1 MRLFSRDNKKYIAVL
16 LSIVVLAMC
25 LLSASPMHVYADNAS
40 EKKESTSDKI
50 KKAEELK
57 KETEEMKEATESKKD
72 GLEDQKRVL
81 QSYLTE
87 LNDNLSQITEN
98 ISDLEDK
105 MVVKQA
111 EIDEAQEELS
121 LAKEEEKLQYELMKK
136 RIKFMYERG
145 DTSLLTSFFSARS
158 YADFLNKAEYVNH
171 IEEYDKR
178 MYENLID
185 IRVQVEEKEATLK
198 EEQNQLEML
207 HEQAQ
212 NEEMKVNNLVSSTS
226 GSIAKTDGQISAAE
240 IEAAAY
246 EAELK
251 AQEENLAAL
260 KKQLAEEQAMIAK
273 AAKMS
278 WRDISE
284 VTFNEGDR
292 DLLACII
299 YCEAGNQPYAGKVAV
314 GAVVINRVRSA
325 AFPNTV
331 AGVIYQNRQFSP
343 VASGRLATRLSLGAD
358 DSCYQAADEAMSGAT
373 PVGNCLY
380 FRTVIPEI
388 NGTIIG
394 GHVFY

>member
-1 MRLFSRDNKKYIAVL
+1 MRHKSRKIKKCIGYFLSFSIL
-16 LSIVVLAMC
+16 LSTF
-25 LLSASPMHVYADNAS
+25 LLPTNVSAV
-40 EKKESTSDKI
+40 ESTSDKI

-57 KETEEMKEATESKKD
+57 KETEERKEATESKKD
-72 GLEDQKRVL
+72 GLEDQRKVL
-81 QSYLTE
+81 ESYLTE
-87 LNDNLSQITEN
+87 LNDSLTEITEN
-98 ISDLEDK
+98 ISDIENQIAEKQDEI
-105 MVVKQA
+105 VVTQG
-111 EIDEAQEELS
+111 ELS
-121 LAKEEEKLQYELMKK
+121 EAKETEEEQYELMKK
-136 RIKFMYERG
+136 RIKFMYEKG
-145 DTSLLTSFFSARS
+145 DTSLLTSFFTARN

-171 IEEYDKR
+171 IERYDKK
-178 MYENLID
+178 MYENLITARQE
-185 IRVQVEEKEATLK
+185 IEEKEATLK
-198 EEQNQLEML
+198 AEEEQLKTL

-212 NEEMKVNNLVSSTS
+212 TEETKVNNLVSSTN

-273 AAKMS
+273 AAKMA

-284 VTFNEGDR
+284 VSFTDGDR

-299 YCEAGNQPYAGKVAV
+299 YCEAGNQPYSGKVAV

-325 AFPNTV
+325 AYPNTV
-331 AGVIYQNRQFSP
+331 SGVIYQKSQFSP
-343 VASGRLATRLSLGAD
+343 VGSGRLATRLSLGAD
-358 DSCYQAADEAMSGAT
+358 SSCYQAADDAMNGST

-380 FRTVIPEI
+380 FRTVIPDI

-394 GHVFY
+394 DHVFY